1 MIIFVLPRVGSPPF
15 SLLATD
21 KLIDKIVN
29 LIVLLYVHLKT
40 KKYPSVK
47 WIELNIFTSA
57 AFDEDDLDFAADRLQ
72 VVVTPLARQV
82 VDAQFLTDDQ
92 MAFQDLAHLEI

>member
-1 MIIFVLPRVGSPPF
+1 M
-15 SLLATD
+15 
-21 KLIDKIVN
+21 
-29 LIVLLYVHLKT
+29 
-40 KKYPSVK
+40 K

-57 AFDEDDLDFAADRLQ
+57 AFDEDDLHFAADRLQ

-92 MAFQDLAHLEI
+92 MAFQDLAHLEIYIKYENSQVHSPNRFDDLNKYHSRCKNILP